1 MKRNLTLAAALL
13 FLSVAISTSA
23 QTRPTTPAPT
33 TPRPAATPAPAAP
46 GPVNVPPAKIA
57 LVDTGMF
64 RDERAGIKRY
74 VAAVKSVQASFQA
87 RTTELVNMQN
97 RIKVL
102 AEEINKLNSAS
113 VVSPDTIRA
122 KQSEG
127 ESLQRDLKYKKE
139 QLDSDIEKKFGEVV
153 GPIST
158 DIGKA
163 LDAFAAQHGVTMV
176 LDLSKLFPTIITWN
190 GATDITVPFIAD
202 YNSKN
207 P

>member
-13 FLSVAISTSA
+13 FLSVAVSTSA
-23 QTRPTTPAPT
+23 QTRPATPAPT
-33 TPRPAATPAPAAP
+33 GAKPAATPAPTAA
-46 GPVNVPPAKIA
+46 GPVNIPAAKIA
-57 LVDTGMF
+57 LVDTNMF
-64 RDERAGIKRY
+64 RDEKAGIKRY
-74 VAAVKSVQASFQA
+74 VTAAKSVQTFFQP
-87 RTTELVNMQN
+87 RTTELLNIQN

-102 AEEINKLNSAS
+102 ADEINKLNSAT
-113 VVSPDTIRA
+113 VVSPETIRA
-122 KQSEG
+122 KQNEG

-139 QLDSDIEKKFGEVV
+139 QLDADFERKFGEVV